1 MSKPLKLAKQT
12 VELRPSRIRRQ
23 PVPVQKAPEPPSPE
37 REVLGGIAGMAF
49 FAVALAVLIVG
60 VSIATIFHTD
70 PGAAAR
76 AERFGQC
83 YDAEGSNCVLDG
95 DTIYVQG
102 QKVLIAGVTAPK
114 IQGAQCDDE
123 RTRGIDS
130 AVRLAD
136 LLNSG
141 QVSVGASVREPDGQ
155 MRTKVEVGGNDVG
168 SAMIGAGLA
177 RAYGNSDGWCG

>member
-1 MSKPLKLAKQT
+1 MSKPLKLTKST

-23 PVPVQKAPEPPSPE
+23 PPPVQKVQAPPSPQQ
-37 REVLGGIAGMAF
+37 EVLGGIAGIVI
-49 FAVALAVLIVG
+49 FAIALAVLIVG
-60 VSIATIFHTD
+60 VSIATIMHED

-76 AERFGQC
+76 AARFSQC
-83 YDAEGSNCVLDG
+83 YDAEGSNCVLDA

-102 QKVLIAGVTAPK
+102 QKVEIAGMTAPK

-123 RTRGIDS
+123 RSRGIDS

-141 QVSVGASVREPDGQ
+141 KVTLGETVRGPDGQ
-155 MRTKVEVGGNDVG
+155 LRRKVEVGGNDV
-168 SAMIGAGLA
+168 ATTMINAGMA
-177 RAYGNSDGWCG
+177 RDANNTSGWCE